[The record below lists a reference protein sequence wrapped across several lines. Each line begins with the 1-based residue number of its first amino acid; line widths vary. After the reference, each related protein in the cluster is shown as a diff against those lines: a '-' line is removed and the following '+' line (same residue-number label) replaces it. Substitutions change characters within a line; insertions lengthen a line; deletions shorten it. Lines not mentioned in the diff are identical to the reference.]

1 MRRSTAELLAGF
13 YPREWRNRF
22 GVEFVDLLEG
32 QPLGAD
38 VVWDVA
44 VAAMT
49 EHVRYRTTAEARM
62 AYASNVATLAGRPSA
77 FIPLLCSFS
86 ALVTVV
92 LALVATSGARQP
104 DEGGAAHI
112 FQLLI
117 VAQAPMLAFFAF
129 RWARKTT
136 WAALTILA
144 AQTFA
149 IAVAIAPVW
158 YFHL

>member
-62 AYASNVATLAGRPSA
+62 AYA
-77 FIPLLCSFS
+77 
-86 ALVTVV
+86 
-92 LALVATSGARQP
+92 
-104 DEGGAAHI
+104 
-112 FQLLI
+112 
-117 VAQAPMLAFFAF
+117 
-129 RWARKTT
+129 
-136 WAALTILA
+136 
-144 AQTFA
+144 
-149 IAVAIAPVW
+149 
-158 YFHL
+158 